1 VAAFDRSEYV
11 AGRAQLTTDEWIDLL
26 IRSIGLDPTGM
37 EKRLKL
43 LYLLRLIPQA
53 LPSRS

>member
-1 VAAFDRSEYV
+1 
-11 AGRAQLTTDEWIDLL
+11 
-26 IRSIGLDPTGM
+26 LDPTGM
-37 EKRLKL
+37 GKRLKL